1 MLNIGKYVILIFF
14 WSKNWSII
22 QNFHS
27 IKNLSSKH
35 RDFNFI
41 SRSFLWNESFYK
53 KLLQNRKFKFSGKEK
68 IPSLLLSFIQFHP
81 TFFQLV
87 GLLDATKKRQIII
100 RKRFDIVVVKETRV
114 VPNEGRHDTAFFGG
128 RRRNLRGRCKLS
140 H

>member
-81 TFFQLV
+81 TFFQL